1 MINGAITYEGAEFT
15 DERIKFNSRCYEVN
29 PGVTTDFRFK
39 MTTHDGIDKEFFFE
53 LVDLLVDGSI
63 FGE

>member
-1 MINGAITYEGAEFT
+1 MINGEFAYDGAEYK
-15 DERIKFNSRCYEVN
+15 DEHIKFNQRCYEVS

-39 MTTHDGIDKEFFFE
+39 MTTHDGVDKEFFFE